1 MLCFLKSILVF
12 TSACLLVLHFKH
24 LCSSRSALNSSQF
37 TDIGVLKMFLPQAV
51 LLVNPDPLL
60 FRCIW
65 YDISHLLVGN
75 TVVVSMCEI
84 LPGNILEVLT
94 IISIKNHSSIVSLQ
108 ASFTALTAA
117 CGLLTT
123 AT

>member
-1 MLCFLKSILVF
+1 MLCFLKSIFVF

-65 YDISHLLVGN
+65 YDISHLLVE
-75 TVVVSMCEI
+75 T
-84 LPGNILEVLT
+84 
-94 IISIKNHSSIVSLQ
+94 Q
-108 ASFTALTAA
+108 
-117 CGLLTT
+117 LLCPCVKFYRETFMKC
-123 AT
+123 

>member
-1 MLCFLKSILVF
+1 VF

-84 LPGNILEVLT
+84 LSRNI
-94 IISIKNHSSIVSLQ
+94 
-108 ASFTALTAA
+108 
-117 CGLLTT
+117 
-123 AT
+123 

>member
-1 MLCFLKSILVF
+1 MF

-51 LLVNPDPLL
+51 LLANPDPLL

-84 LPGNILEVLT
+84 LQRNIYEVLK
-94 IISIKNHSSIVSLQ
+94 IISIKNHSSIVSEQ
-108 ASFTALTAA
+108 ATLTALTAA
-117 CGLLTT
+117 CGFDTT